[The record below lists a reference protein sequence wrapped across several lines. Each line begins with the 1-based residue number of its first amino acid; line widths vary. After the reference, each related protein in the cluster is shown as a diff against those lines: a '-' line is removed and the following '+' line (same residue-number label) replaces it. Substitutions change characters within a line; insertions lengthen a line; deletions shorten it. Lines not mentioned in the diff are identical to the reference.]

1 MREIET
7 FEGYERPDGS
17 VGIRNHVVVIPTV
30 ACANGVADMIVRA
43 VPEAVALYHGHGCGR
58 AVEIAMHTKTL
69 AGLGKNPNVAAV
81 LVVGLGCETIHAEG
95 LALSVSE
102 TGKPVQFLSIQ
113 DEGGSQKTAA
123 RGIEIVR
130 KMIDDANAIERKP
143 FEFDRLCV
151 GIECGGSDA
160 FSGVTANPGVG
171 LAADWIVDE
180 GGTVILTETTEMIG
194 TSHILAKRA
203 ESPEVA
209 SEIHRVITEAEKR
222 VDDILGPL
230 ASLVIAPGNM
240 DGGMSSIREKSL
252 GCIIKGGSRAINEV
266 IDYGAVPTKRGLIIM
281 DGPGYDMESL
291 AGLGAT
297 GAQLI
302 IFTTGRGNP
311 AGFPIVPVIKV
322 ASTSRLYL
330 RMEDDMDINAGVVLE
345 GKHLEDVAQ
354 EIIGLAK
361 EVAKGRQ
368 TKAEVNDQGGIVC
381 LYSMNP
387 AF

>member
-1 MREIET
+1 MKKMET
-7 FEGYERPDGS
+7 FEGYERSDGS
-17 VGIRNHVVVIPTV
+17 VGIRNYVAVIPTV
-30 ACANGVADMIVRA
+30 ACANGVVDMIVRA
-43 VPEAVALYHGHGCGR
+43 VPEAIPLYHGHGCGR
-58 AVEIAMHTKTL
+58 AAEIAMHTKTL
-69 AGLGKNPNVAAV
+69 AGLGRNPNVAAV
-81 LVVGLGCETIHAEG
+81 LVVGLGCETINAEG
-95 LALSVSE
+95 LALVISE

-123 RGIEIVR
+123 RGVEIVR
-130 KMIDDANAIERKP
+130 EMIDDAKAIVRKP
-143 FEFDRLCV
+143 FGFDRLCV

-171 LAADWIVDE
+171 LAADRIVDE

-194 TSHILAKRA
+194 TSHILERRA
-203 ESPEVA
+203 ASPEVA
-209 SEIHRVITEAEKR
+209 TEIHRVIAEAEKR

-252 GCIIKGGSRAINEV
+252 GCIIKGGGSPINEV
-266 IDYGAVPTKRGLIIM
+266 IDYGAMPSKKGLIIM

-291 AGLGAT
+291 AGLGAA

-302 IFTTGRGNP
+302 FFTTGRGSP

-322 ASTSRLYL
+322 ASTSRLYH

-345 GKHLEDVAQ
+345 GKNLEDVAS
-354 EIIGLAK
+354 EIIDLTK
-361 EVAKGRQ
+361 EVARGWQ
-368 TKAEVNDQGGIVC
+368 TKAEVNGQGGIVC

>member
-1 MREIET
+1 MRKMAT

-17 VGIRNHVVVIPTV
+17 VGIRNYVTIIPTV

-43 VPEAVALYHGHGCGR
+43 VPEAVSLYHCHGCGR
-58 AVEIAMHTKTL
+58 AAEIAMHTNTL
-69 AGLGKNPNVAAV
+69 VGLGRNPNVAAV
-81 LVVGLGCETIHAEG
+81 LVIGLGCETIHAEG
-95 LALSVSE
+95 LVLSISE
-102 TGKPVQFLSIQ
+102 TGKPVQVLSIQ

-130 KMIDDANAIERKP
+130 KLIDDAKAIERKT
-143 FEFDRLCV
+143 FGFDRLCV

-171 LAADWIVDE
+171 IVADRIVDD

-194 TSHILAKRA
+194 TAHILAKRA
-203 ESPEVA
+203 ASPEVA
-209 SEIHRVITEAEKR
+209 SEIRRVIGAAEKR
-222 VDDILGPL
+222 VDEILGPL

-252 GCIIKGGSRAINEV
+252 GCIIKGGSRTINEV
-266 IDYGAVPTKRGLIIM
+266 IDYGTMPSKKGLIIM

-302 IFTTGRGNP
+302 LFTTGRGTP

-322 ASTSRLYL
+322 ASTSRFYR
-330 RMEDDMDINAGVVLE
+330 RMEDDIDINAGAVLE
-345 GKHLEDVAQ
+345 GKSLEDVAE
-354 EIIGLAK
+354 EIIGLTK

-368 TKAEVNDQGGIVC
+368 TKAEVNDRGGVIC

>member
-1 MREIET
+1 
-7 FEGYERPDGS
+7 
-17 VGIRNHVVVIPTV
+17 
-30 ACANGVADMIVRA
+30 MIVRA
-43 VPEAVALYHGHGCGR
+43 VPEAVPLYHGHGCGR
-58 AVEIAMHTKTL
+58 AAEIAMHTKTL

-95 LALSVSE
+95 LALSILE
-102 TGKPVQFLSIQ
+102 TGKPVQVLSIQ

-130 KMIDDANAIERKP
+130 KMIDDAKAIERKP
-143 FEFDRLCV
+143 FGFDRLLV
-151 GIECGGSDA
+151 GLECGGSDA

-171 LAADWIVDE
+171 LAADWIVDA

-194 TSHILAKRA
+194 TSHILEKRA
-203 ESPEVA
+203 ASPEVA
-209 SEIHRVITEAEKR
+209 AEIRRVIAEAEKR

-230 ASLVIAPGNM
+230 ASLVISPGNM

-252 GCIIKGGSRAINEV
+252 GCIIKGGKRSINEV
-266 IDYGAVPTKRGLIIM
+266 IDYGTSPAKKGLVIM

-297 GAQLI
+297 GAQI
-302 IFTTGRGNP
+302 ILFTTGRGSP

-322 ASTSRLYL
+322 ASTSRLYR
-330 RMEDDMDINAGVVLE
+330 RMQDDMDINAGIVLE
-345 GKHLEDVAQ
+345 GKSLEDVSQ
-354 EIIGLAK
+354 EIIGLTK
-361 EVAKGRQ
+361 EVANGRQ

-381 LYSMNP
+381 LYSINP